1 MINYLKNT
9 EIDKNLWD
17 TCIRNSG
24 VMKPYAYS
32 WYLDIMAPGWE
43 ALVDDEY
50 DSVFPVPGFRKYGIK
65 YVATPIFL
73 QQLGVYSPDK
83 SAERKANE
91 FFFYMPDFYRFIDL
105 CIGQNLYMDEYRTTE
120 RTNFILSLSASYEKI
135 YNSFSDHC
143 KRNIQKAE
151 NEGISY
157 STDITPR
164 ELINLFMA
172 NRGREIRGIRERD
185 YNRVEALMNHC
196 RINRKGRIIGVRS
209 SGGRLVFGIFIIE
222 LPGFKTLLFVV
233 NTEESRNRRINYHF
247 VNELVRENAGS
258 GIIID
263 FAGSSIPSIA
273 SFMESFGSSRQPF
286 YRVYRNSLPWP
297 LKMFK

>member
-9 EIDKNLWD
+9 EIDKNQWD

-24 VMKPYAYS
+24 AMKPYAYS

-73 QQLGVYSPDK
+73 QQLGVFSPDK
-83 SAERKANE
+83 PVEKKAGE

-105 CIGQNLYMDEYRTTE
+105 CIGQNVYLDEYRTTE
-120 RTNFILSLSASYEKI
+120 RTNFILRLDGSYQNI
-135 YNSFSDHC
+135 YDSFSDHC
-143 KRNIQKAE
+143 KRNIHKAE

-157 STDITPR
+157 TTDISPR
-164 ELINLFMA
+164 ELINLFIS
-172 NRGREIRGIRERD
+172 NRGKEIRGIRERD
-185 YNRVEALMNHC
+185 YNRVESLMNHC
-196 RINRKGRIIGVRS
+196 RINKKGRIIGVRTTGS
-209 SGGRLVFGIFIIE
+209 RLVFGVFMIE
-222 LPGFKTLLFVV
+222 ITGFKTMLFVV
-233 NTEESRNRRINYHF
+233 NTEESRTRRINYHF
-247 VNELVRENAGS
+247 VNELVRENAGT
-258 GIIID
+258 GTIID

-273 SFMESFGSSRQPF
+273 SFMESFGSTRETF
-286 YRVYRNSLPWP
+286 WRVYRNSLPWP
-297 LKMFK
+297 LRIFK

>member
-9 EIDKNLWD
+9 EIDKNQWD

-24 VMKPYAYS
+24 TMKPYAYS

-73 QQLGVYSPDK
+73 QQLGVFSPDK
-83 SAERKANE
+83 PVGKKAGE

-105 CIGQNLYMDEYRTTE
+105 CIGQNVYLDEYRTTE
-120 RTNFILSLSASYEKI
+120 RTNFILRLEGSYQNI
-135 YNSFSDHC
+135 YDSFSDHC
-143 KRNIQKAE
+143 KRNIHKAE
-151 NEGISY
+151 NEGINY
-157 STDITPR
+157 TTDISPR
-164 ELINLFMA
+164 ELINLFIS
-172 NRGREIRGIRERD
+172 NRGKEIRGIRDRD

-196 RINRKGRIIGVRS
+196 RINKKGRIIGVRTT
-209 SGGRLVFGIFIIE
+209 GGRLVFGVFMIE
-222 LPGFKTLLFVV
+222 ITGFKTLLFVV
-233 NTEESRNRRINYHF
+233 NTEESRTRRINYHF
-247 VNELVRENAGS
+247 VDELIRENAGT
-258 GIIID
+258 GTIID

-273 SFMESFGSSRQPF
+273 SFMESFGSTRETF
-286 YRVYRNSLPWP
+286 WRVYRNSLPWP
-297 LKMFK
+297 LRIFK